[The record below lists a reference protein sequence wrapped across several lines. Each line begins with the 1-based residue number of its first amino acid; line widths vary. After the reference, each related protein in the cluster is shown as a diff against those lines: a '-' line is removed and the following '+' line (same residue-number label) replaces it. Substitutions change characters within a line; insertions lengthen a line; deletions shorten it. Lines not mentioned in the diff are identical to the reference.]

1 MFKLDSLLY
10 SYDAL
15 QPYIDA
21 KTMEIHYTK
30 HHQGYVD
37 NLNAALVP
45 YSDLQHKTMHSL
57 LMNLEA
63 LPAAVK
69 TAVINQGGGHYNHTL
84 FWMMM
89 TPAGK
94 SLGQGPLAHAIAT
107 KFGSFEQFK
116 VLFENAAKTR
126 FGSGW
131 AWLVVDRTTGE
142 LEIVSTANQD
152 NPISFGKEVIL
163 GLDVWEHAYYLHYQN
178 RRADYIAAWWNVVN
192 WAFVQDRYA
201 QILQSIDLF

>member
-21 KTMEIHYTK
+21 LTMEIHYTK
-30 HHQGYVD
+30 HHQTYVN
-37 NLNAALVP
+37 NLNAAVQNYP
-45 YSDLQHKTMHSL
+45 DLENKSVYDL
-57 LMNLEA
+57 LLNLDN
-63 LPAAVK
+63 LPVDIKA
-69 TAVINQGGGHYNHTL
+69 TVINNGGGHYNHTL
-84 FWMMM
+84 FWLMMC
-89 TPAGK
+89 PQGK
-94 SLGQGPLAHAIAT
+94 ALGKGNLLSAIEN

-131 AWLVVDRTTGE
+131 AWLVVDRVTGS
-142 LEIVSTANQD
+142 LDIVSTSNQD
-152 NPISFGKEVIL
+152 CPISNNKEVIL

-178 RRADYIAAWWNVVN
+178 RRADYITAWWNVVN
-192 WAFVQDRYA
+192 WGFAQDKYA
-201 QILQSIDLF
+201 QVLQKL

>member
-1 MFKLDSLLY
+1 MFKLDPLLY

-37 NLNAALVP
+37 NLNAALQ
-45 YSDLQHKTMHSL
+45 SHQDLQDKTLYDL
-57 LMNLEA
+57 LTNLDA
-63 LPAAVK
+63 LPGAIK

-84 FWMMM
+84 FWSMMS
-89 TPAGK
+89 PAGIL
-94 SLGQGPLAHAIAT
+94 LGQGPLLSAII
-107 KFGSFEQFK
+107 KRFGSFDQFK
-116 VLFENAAKTR
+116 IQFENAAKTR

-131 AWLVVDRTTGE
+131 AWLVIDRTTGE
-142 LEIVSTANQD
+142 LEIIATANQD
-152 NPISFGKEVIL
+152 NPISVGKEVIL

-178 RRADYIAAWWNVVN
+178 RRADYITAWWHVVN
-192 WAFVQDRYA
+192 WGFVQERYA
-201 QILQSIDLF
+201 QILQSI